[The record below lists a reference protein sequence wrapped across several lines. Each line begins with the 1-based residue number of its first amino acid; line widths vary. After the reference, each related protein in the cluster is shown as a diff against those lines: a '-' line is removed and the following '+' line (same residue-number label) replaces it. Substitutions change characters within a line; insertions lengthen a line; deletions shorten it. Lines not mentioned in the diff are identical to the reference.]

1 MPTLN
6 ESIAEDAALC
16 DTLLPKLLSGE
27 SSVAGL
33 ESKRAGTDSASAT
46 AQTRKAVP

>member
-6 ESIAEDAALC
+6 ESIAEDAALY

-27 SSVAGL
+27 SSVA
-33 ESKRAGTDSASAT
+33 DVNYSALSNSSNS
-46 AQTRKAVP
+46 RKANP